1 MIAVAKS
8 DDIIEKTGK
17 RTGYELIGEKD
28 GCVNGCRC
36 GISVYTRKEYDLA
49 HAGAHDDQEGFFVLE
64 GRGRAMVGDDEIV
77 LEPGVC
83 FVVPAGVKHCM
94 KCEQDSG
101 FCKVFWFHAAV

>member
-1 MIAVAKS
+1 MILLKKPGNARAMSLSVRRTAVSTA
-8 DDIIEKTGK
+8 
-17 RTGYELIGEKD
+17 
-28 GCVNGCRC
+28 GCRC
-36 GISVYTRKEYDLA
+36 GVSVYTREEYDLT

>member
-36 GISVYTRKEYDLA
+36 GISVYTREEYDLA

-64 GRGRAMVGDDEIV
+64 GRGRAMVGGDEIV

-94 KCEQDSG
+94 KCEQDSE

>member
-1 MIAVAKS
+1 M
-8 DDIIEKTGK
+8 
-17 RTGYELIGEKD
+17 
-28 GCVNGCRC
+28 
-36 GISVYTRKEYDLA
+36 YTREEYDLT

-94 KCEQDSG
+94 KCEQNSG

>member
-1 MIAVAKS
+1 MISVANLNNIMES
-8 DDIIEKTGK
+8 TGK

-36 GISVYTRKEYDLA
+36 GVSVYTRVEYDLER
-49 HAGAHDDQEGFFVLE
+49 AGAHEDQEGFFVLE
-64 GRGRAMVGDDEIV
+64 GHGRAMVGDDEII

-94 KCEQDSG
+94 KRDADSES
-101 FCKVFWFHAAV
+101 CKVFWFHAAV

>member
-1 MIAVAKS
+1 MISVAKL
-8 DDIIEKTGK
+8 DDVIKNMGK

-36 GISVYTRKEYDLA
+36 GVSVYTREEYDLT

-77 LEPGVC
+77 LEPGRRG
-83 FVVPAGVKHCM
+83 FGAGAHSETSEREGEVG
-94 KCEQDSG
+94 D
-101 FCKVFWFHAAV
+101 AR

>member
-36 GISVYTRKEYDLA
+36 GISVYTRKKYDLA

>member
-36 GISVYTRKEYDLA
+36 GVSVYT
-49 HAGAHDDQEGFFVLE
+49 
-64 GRGRAMVGDDEIV
+64 
-77 LEPGVC
+77 PGVC

>member
-1 MIAVAKS
+1 
-8 DDIIEKTGK
+8 
-17 RTGYELIGEKD
+17 
-28 GCVNGCRC
+28 
-36 GISVYTRKEYDLA
+36 
-49 HAGAHDDQEGFFVLE
+49 
-64 GRGRAMVGDDEIV
+64 MVGDDEIV

>member
-1 MIAVAKS
+1 MISVAKL
-8 DDIIEKTGK
+8 DDVIKIWVNARAMSLSVR
-17 RTGYELIGEKD
+17 RTAVSTAADAGYL
-28 GCVNGCRC
+28 C
-36 GISVYTRKEYDLA
+36 TRVRNMTLLM
-49 HAGAHDDQEGFFVLE
+49 AGAHDDQEGFFVLE